1 MIDLGHYL
9 IDADDRS
16 VTLYRRRVS
25 EKGEAT
31 TVVVGYYANLTAVA
45 RKLATLPTH
54 EAIAARKT
62 VTEIA
67 LIVDRATATILE
79 ARHAQPALYTDA
91 QLTEWAASKNP
102 RWRALAAANRRAPR

>member
-67 LIVDRATATILE
+67 QIVDRATATILE
-79 ARHAQPALYTDA
+79 ALGQTETPTSTVHPGQGAL
-91 QLTEWAASKNP
+91 P
-102 RWRALAAANRRAPR
+102 C